1 MSVALRVSL
10 LVGILVYLIVIIVL
24 LRRKSL
30 NLKYSLLWLFIAAI
44 LLLMV
49 CFPEAVS
56 FLARLLGVV
65 SPINAI
71 FLAFISFIL
80 LLLISLTAIA
90 SGQQRK
96 IKTLIQNIAIL
107 QKQVEDLKNNK

>member
-1 MSVALRVSL
+1 MSIALRISL
-10 LVGILVYLIVIIVL
+10 LVGILIYLIFILIL

-30 NLKYSLLWLFIAAI
+30 NLKYSLLWLVIAAV
-44 LLLMV
+44 LLIMVIFPDVVSLLAHLM
-49 CFPEAVS
+49 
-56 FLARLLGVV
+56 GVV

-80 LLLISLTAIA
+80 LLIISLTAIV

-96 IKTLIQNIAIL
+96 IKTLIQNVAIL
-107 QKQVEDLKNNK
+107 QKQLDDLKNK